1 MEIVVKIPA
10 LDHLATAIEDFA
22 VVLGD
27 KGTFGT
33 LDVLKAVSGVPQHPD
48 ESLAP
53 AVSVPVGSQQIQ
65 QLQAV
70 PTTTVAPVAP
80 VQQAAAQT
88 VPTTAPT
95 YTLDQLAAA
104 GAQLMDAGKQN
115 DLINLL
121 NNQFGV
127 QALTMLKPE
136 QFGAFAT
143 ALRQLGAQI

>member
-33 LDVLKAVSGVPQHPD
+33 LDVLKAVTTGAPQHPD
-48 ESLAP
+48 EAPAP
-53 AVSVPVGSQQIQ
+53 AVGTQQTQ
-65 QLQAV
+65 QPQAV

-80 VQQAAAQT
+80 ARQAAAQT

-95 YTLDQLAAA
+95 YSLDKLAAA

-136 QFGAFAT
+136 QYGSFAT
-143 ALRQLGAQI
+143 ALRQLGAAI